1 MTDKLV
7 FEADL
12 DNTPILKAFE
22 RVRSEALAI
31 DKLMSDLGKGT
42 DLQQAMAQLAT
53 AATSSMQV
61 VRQQLKTI
69 DTSVKELQSQLSTSG
84 KAAGKALGDSVAAGI
99 TESTGK
105 VTSVVRAQAQWLQAS
120 YEDAIKKGVKFSIK
134 DLTDFRAWGVN
145 IGPDAKARLRDQAQ
159 QAVAEV
165 AKVTKAAQAE
175 IAGHYDALG
184 NFISTASVKATT
196 AADVANR
203 RMLLLS
209 PAEVST
215 ATTQA
220 KAAIAGHYDA
230 LGNFIPQAAAGA
242 AAAANLANRRALL
255 LDTGEVRAATAQSKA
270 EVAVHYDALGRVIDT
285 EAARVSASAEAAN
298 RRMLGLE

>member
-22 RVRSEALAI
+22 RVRTEALAI
-31 DKLMSDLGKGT
+31 DRLMSDLGKGT

-69 DTSVKELQSQLSTSG
+69 DTSVKELQSQISTSG
-84 KAAGKALGDSVAAGI
+84 KAAGKALGDSVAAGVQ
-99 TESTGK
+99 ESTGK
-105 VTSVVRAQAQWLQAS
+105 VTSVVRAQVQWLQAS

-255 LDTGEVRAATAQSKA
+255 LDTGEVRAATAQ
-270 EVAVHYDALGRVIDT
+270 R
-285 EAARVSASAEAAN
+285 
-298 RRMLGLE
+298 